1 MKRKPWPNHAPW
13 VAFAG
18 LDQIVEVTHIT
29 VALSGGGSY
38 DSDGD
43 SLMTDDW
50 LLTSVPAGSTAVINN
65 LAGVNPTFDFD
76 LVGNLR
82 SAAYRK

>member
-1 MKRKPWPNHAPW
+1 
-13 VAFAG
+13 VAEPRAG
-18 LDQIVEVTHIT
+18 GVRGPGPDCGGDPCHGCVV
-29 VALSGGGSY
+29 SGGGSY

-65 LAGVNPTFDFD
+65 LAGVNPTFD

>member
-1 MKRKPWPNHAPW
+1 MKRKPWPNHAPS

-43 SLMTDDW
+43 SLMTDE
-50 LLTSVPAGSTAVINN
+50 TGC
-65 LAGVNPTFDFD
+65 
-76 LVGNLR
+76 
-82 SAAYRK
+82 